1 MRIADSW
8 QLAARVGRFR
18 PVRTCLVWLCVTAVA
33 NGADGKRPNILFML
47 SDDHAVQSIGCFG
60 SALRKYN
67 PTPSLDRLASGGV
80 AFTNSFVQNS
90 ICAPSRAAILTGKY
104 SHLNGVR
111 TWQSFDGSQQTMPK
125 LLQAAGYHT
134 VLVGKWHLKSDPTG
148 FDQWTILPGQ
158 GEYFR
163 PKFLD
168 AEHSMKNPIV
178 KEGYVSEVITRMAEE
193 AIRNRP
199 QDKPLAIFVHHKSAH
214 IPFLC
219 DPRDREWL
227 ADETLPEPA
236 NLRDTWEG
244 RPAAK
249 TAWNKV
255 PNIEMLHRKFDGNGI
270 KKPGRERHNDP
281 KEKGLS
287 IQERNARRYQY
298 YMKSYLRTARSID
311 RSMGELLQVL
321 DDEDMT
327 DSTAVVYMADQGF
340 YLGEHGMSDKR
351 WAYEESMRTPLI
363 IRYPGAPAGKR
374 VAAFAMN
381 LDIAPTFLDWAGVA
395 VPKDMQ
401 GRSLAPLVKGT
412 VPKDW
417 RDHAYYRYYDSKGY
431 NIPQHQAVRTAT
443 HKLIFFP
450 KAKRY
455 ELFDLQNDPTEMSNL
470 AASPGH
476 SELLGKLKAKL
487 AQARRNAADNDP
499 DDYLEKR

>member
-18 PVRTCLVWLCVTAVA
+18 PVRACLVWLCMTAAA

-168 AEHSMKNPIV
+168 AEHSMKTPIV

-199 QDKPLAIFVHHKSAH
+199 QDKPLAIFVHHKS
-214 IPFLC
+214 
-219 DPRDREWL
+219 
-227 ADETLPEPA
+227 
-236 NLRDTWEG
+236 
-244 RPAAK
+244 
-249 TAWNKV
+249 
-255 PNIEMLHRKFDGNGI
+255 
-270 KKPGRERHNDP
+270 
-281 KEKGLS
+281 
-287 IQERNARRYQY
+287 
-298 YMKSYLRTARSID
+298 
-311 RSMGELLQVL
+311 
-321 DDEDMT
+321 
-327 DSTAVVYMADQGF
+327 
-340 YLGEHGMSDKR
+340 
-351 WAYEESMRTPLI
+351 
-363 IRYPGAPAGKR
+363 
-374 VAAFAMN
+374 
-381 LDIAPTFLDWAGVA
+381 
-395 VPKDMQ
+395 
-401 GRSLAPLVKGT
+401 
-412 VPKDW
+412 
-417 RDHAYYRYYDSKGY
+417 
-431 NIPQHQAVRTAT
+431 
-443 HKLIFFP
+443 
-450 KAKRY
+450 
-455 ELFDLQNDPTEMSNL
+455 
-470 AASPGH
+470 
-476 SELLGKLKAKL
+476 
-487 AQARRNAADNDP
+487 
-499 DDYLEKR
+499 